1 MIGTKYFLLIL
12 AIGILF
18 LSYCVLLGQGPRN
31 PDTYEKVKLP
41 KDSKL
46 QKIIPFKKSLRGS
59 LLTYPKVIGFLVGV
73 IVSAIILILYLL
85 DFILLGALTPLFTHD
100 AIYMFMGVFLVL
112 YEIYGGIMNL

>member
-73 IVSAIILILYLL
+73 IGPAIICVLYLINL
-85 DFILLGALTPLFTHD
+85 VFHDALTPFLMHPATQIFMIVFFLLYG
-100 AIYMFMGVFLVL
+100 IYA
-112 YEIYGGIMNL
+112 GIMNI

>member
-59 LLTYPKVIGFLVGV
+59 LLTYPKVIGFSVGV
-73 IVSAIILILYLL
+73 IGPAIICVLYLL

>member
-1 MIGTKYFLLIL
+1 MDFGKYFVLVFGISILL
-12 AIGILF
+12 
-18 LSYCVLLGQGPRN
+18 LSYCVLLGQGPHN

-46 QKIIPFKKSLRGS
+46 QKFIPFKKSLMGS